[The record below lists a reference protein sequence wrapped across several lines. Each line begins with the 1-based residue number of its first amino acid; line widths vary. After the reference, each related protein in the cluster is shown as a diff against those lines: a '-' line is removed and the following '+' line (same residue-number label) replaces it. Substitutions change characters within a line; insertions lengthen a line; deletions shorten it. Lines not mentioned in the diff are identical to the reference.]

1 MLMQGL
7 ELPHPRPCSLLQ
19 LPPTINRPS
28 SPPPSPVH
36 PLVFEEPKDTYGQAR
51 VRAATIGS
59 TTSTALIN
67 ASITDSSTTTVSN
80 WTTNNTSSTA
90 INNSTTTS
98 GSSTTTTTSSIQLTE
113 ASEVP
118 APQQTVTVTTREASR
133 TTLWR
138 LAKKRQQQL
147 VEGITLPPQEKRP
160 REYRCSTCRRPMAGK
175 LK

>member
-36 PLVFEEPKDTYGQAR
+36 PLEPKDTYGQVR

-147 VEGITLPPQEKRP
+147 VEGITPPP
-160 REYRCSTCRRPMAGK
+160 
-175 LK
+175 